1 MMNFVNLG
9 GDLRWLADSLIEY
22 VSVSRSWQALSELI
36 TNINIININTQT
48 SLLDTTL
55 PNEQYISA
63 SLPFHAS

>member
-36 TNINIININTQT
+36 TM
-48 SLLDTTL
+48 
-55 PNEQYISA
+55 YK
-63 SLPFHAS
+63 H